1 MSDLSDKELEQIL
14 DPKYVVLYSQQVR
27 LYDEIKRYRLL
38 NKLPYCPPLPKK
50 LESRKRT
57 K

>member
-1 MSDLSDKELEQIL
+1 MSDLSNKELERLL
-14 DPKYVVLYSQQVR
+14 DPKHVVLFSEQVR
-27 LYDEIKRYRLL
+27 IYDEIKRYRLL

-50 LESRKRT
+50 IESRKRT

>member
-1 MSDLSDKELEQIL
+1 MSDLSDKELEQLL